1 MKLKT
6 TLSKMEIE
14 NFNNNSEDNSL
25 NKDSVIIEVI
35 TENFMSE
42 VIEKSKE
49 TPVIVD
55 FWAPWCEPCK
65 QLTPVIEKIVKEKNG
80 NVILAKM
87 NIDESPEVAQQL
99 KIQSIPAVMA
109 FNDGQPIDGFI
120 GVQPENNIA
129 EFINKISSLK
139 NSSTIEENITAGKKY
154 IDDED
159 LETAALVFSE
169 ILKIEPDNVSAKS
182 LLARCLL
189 RSEQIDEAEN
199 IINNL
204 PADAENN
211 QDYVSVRSEVE
222 IVKNAKNNP
231 ISNEQE
237 NEIRGNIDKNP
248 KNHQL
253 RLELAKL
260 LLTKGENENAI
271 NELLKIIEFDPKWN
285 EGEARKQ
292 LIEIFNI
299 LGNEN
304 ILVIEG
310 RKKLSSML
318 FS

>member
-1 MKLKT
+1 
-6 TLSKMEIE
+6 MEIE
-14 NFNNNSEDNSL
+14 GLNNNSQDASMNG
-25 NKDSVIIEVI
+25 NSVIIEVI
-35 TENFMSE
+35 TENFMSD
-42 VIEKSKE
+42 VIERSKE

-109 FNDGQPIDGFI
+109 FNDGQPVDGFI
-120 GVQPENNIA
+120 GVQPEKNIT

-139 NSSTIEENITAGKKY
+139 NSSSIEENIIAGKKY
-154 IDDED
+154 IDDGD
-159 LETAALVFSE
+159 IETAALVFSE
-169 ILKIEPDNVSAKS
+169 ILKIEPDNISAKS
-182 LLARCLL
+182 MLARCLL
-189 RSEQIDEAEN
+189 RSDQIDDAEK
-199 IINNL
+199 IINSL
-204 PADAENN
+204 PANSENN
-211 QDYVSVRSEVE
+211 QDFVSVRSEFEVL
-222 IVKNAKNNP
+222 KNAKNNP

-237 NEIRGNIDKNP
+237 DKLRGDIDKNP
-248 KNHQL
+248 KNHQI
-253 RLELAKL
+253 RLDLAKL
-260 LLTKGENENAI
+260 LLAKGENENAI

-285 EGEARKQ
+285 DGEARKQ

-299 LGNEN
+299 LGNED

>member
-1 MKLKT
+1 
-6 TLSKMEIE
+6 MEIE
-14 NFNNNSEDNSL
+14 GLNNNSQDASMNG
-25 NKDSVIIEVI
+25 NSVIIEVI
-35 TENFMSE
+35 TENFMSD
-42 VIEKSKE
+42 VIERSKE

-109 FNDGQPIDGFI
+109 FNDGQPVDGFI
-120 GVQPENNIA
+120 GVQPEKNIT

-139 NSSTIEENITAGKKY
+139 NSSSIEENIIAGKKY
-154 IDDED
+154 IDDGD
-159 LETAALVFSE
+159 IETAALVFSE
-169 ILKIEPDNVSAKS
+169 ILKIEPDNISAKS
-182 LLARCLL
+182 MLARCLL
-189 RSEQIDEAEN
+189 RSDQIDDAEK

-204 PADAENN
+204 PANSENN
-211 QDYVSVRSEVE
+211 QDFVSVRSEFEVL
-222 IVKNAKNNP
+222 KNAKNNP

-237 NEIRGNIDKNP
+237 DKLRGDIDKNP
-248 KNHQL
+248 KNHQI
-253 RLELAKL
+253 RLDLAKL
-260 LLTKGENENAI
+260 LLAKGENENAI

-285 EGEARKQ
+285 DGEARKQ

>member
-1 MKLKT
+1 M
-6 TLSKMEIE
+6 
-14 NFNNNSEDNSL
+14 NGN
-25 NKDSVIIEVI
+25 SVIIEVI
-35 TENFMSE
+35 TENFMSD
-42 VIEKSKE
+42 VIERSKE
-49 TPVIVD
+49 IPVIVD

-109 FNDGQPIDGFI
+109 FSDGQPIDGFI
-120 GVQPENNIA
+120 GVQPEKNIE

-139 NSSTIEENITAGKKY
+139 NSSTIEENIIAGKKY
-154 IDDED
+154 IDDDD

-169 ILKIEPDNVSAKS
+169 VLKIEPDNISAKS
-182 LLARCLL
+182 MLARCLL
-189 RSEQIDEAEN
+189 RSDQIDEAEN

-204 PADAENN
+204 PANAENN
-211 QDYVSVRSEVE
+211 QDFISVRSEVE
-222 IVKNAKNNP
+222 IFKNAKNNP

-237 NEIRGNIDKNP
+237 DELRGDIDKNP

-253 RLELAKL
+253 KLDLAKL
-260 LLTKGENENAI
+260 LLAKGENENAI

-285 EGEARKQ
+285 DGEARKQ

-304 ILVIEG
+304 ILVVEG

>member
-1 MKLKT
+1 
-6 TLSKMEIE
+6 MEIE
-14 NFNNNSEDNSL
+14 SFNNNSEDHSL
-25 NKDSVIIEVI
+25 NKDSVIIEVM
-35 TENFMSE
+35 TENFMSD
-42 VIEKSKE
+42 VIERSKE

-65 QLTPVIEKIVKEKNG
+65 QLTPVIEKIVREKNG

-109 FNDGQPIDGFI
+109 FNDGQPVDGFI
-120 GVQPENNIA
+120 GVQPEKNII

-139 NSSTIEENITAGKKY
+139 NSSSIEENIIAGKKY
-154 IDDED
+154 IDDGD
-159 LETAALVFSE
+159 IETAALVFSE
-169 ILKIEPDNVSAKS
+169 ILKIEPENISAKS
-182 LLARCLL
+182 MLARCLL
-189 RSEQIDEAEN
+189 RSDQIDEAED

-204 PADAENN
+204 PANSENN
-211 QDYVSVRSEVE
+211 QDFVSVRSEVE
-222 IVKNAKNNP
+222 VLKNAKNNP

-237 NEIRGNIDKNP
+237 DELRRDIDKNP
-248 KNHQL
+248 KNHQI
-253 RLELAKL
+253 RLDLAKIL
-260 LLTKGENENAI
+260 LAKGENENAI
-271 NELLKIIEFDPKWN
+271 NELLKIIEFDPKWSD
-285 EGEARKQ
+285 GKARKQ

-299 LGNEN
+299 LGNED

>member
-1 MKLKT
+1 
-6 TLSKMEIE
+6 MEIE
-14 NFNNNSEDNSL
+14 SFNNNSEDHSL

-35 TENFMSE
+35 TENFMSD
-42 VIEKSKE
+42 VIERSKE

-109 FNDGQPIDGFI
+109 FNDGQPVDGFI
-120 GVQPENNIA
+120 GVQPEKNIA

-139 NSSTIEENITAGKKY
+139 NSSSIEENIIAGKKY
-154 IDDED
+154 IDDGD
-159 LETAALVFSE
+159 IETAALVFSE
-169 ILKIEPDNVSAKS
+169 ILKIEPENISAKS
-182 LLARCLL
+182 MLARCLL
-189 RSEQIDEAEN
+189 RSDQIDEAED

-204 PADAENN
+204 PPNSENN
-211 QDYVSVRSEVE
+211 QDFISVKSEVE
-222 IVKNAKNNP
+222 VFKNAKNNP

-237 NEIRGNIDKNP
+237 DELRRNIDKNP
-248 KNHQL
+248 KNHQI
-253 RLELAKL
+253 RLDLAKL
-260 LLTKGENENAI
+260 LLAKGENENAI

-285 EGEARKQ
+285 DGEARKQ

-299 LGNEN
+299 LGNED

>member
-1 MKLKT
+1 
-6 TLSKMEIE
+6 MEIE
-14 NFNNNSEDNSL
+14 SFNNNSENHFSNKNSA
-25 NKDSVIIEVI
+25 IIEVI
-35 TENFMSE
+35 SENFMSD

-65 QLTPVIEKIVKEKNG
+65 QLTPVIEKIIKEKNG

-87 NIDESPEVAQQL
+87 NIDESPEIAQQL

-109 FNDGQPIDGFI
+109 FNDGQPVDGFI
-120 GVQPENNIA
+120 GVQSEKNIT

-139 NSSTIEENITAGKKY
+139 NSSTIEDNIIAGKKY
-154 IDDED
+154 IDDGD

-169 ILKIEPDNVSAKS
+169 ILKIEPENVSAKS
-182 LLARCLL
+182 LLARCIL
-189 RSEQIDEAEN
+189 RSNQLDEAEN

-204 PADAENN
+204 PANAENN
-211 QDYVSVRSEVE
+211 QDFISVRSEVE
-222 IVKNAKNNP
+222 IFKNAKNNP
-231 ISNEQE
+231 MSDEQE
-237 NEIRGNIDKNP
+237 EELRVNIDKNP
-248 KNHQL
+248 KNHQS
-253 RLELAKL
+253 RLDLAKL
-260 LLTKGENENAI
+260 LLAKGENENAI
-271 NELLKIIEFDPKWN
+271 NELLKIIEFEPKWN

>member
-1 MKLKT
+1 
-6 TLSKMEIE
+6 MEIE
-14 NFNNNSEDNSL
+14 SFNNNSEDHSL

-35 TENFMSE
+35 TENFMSD
-42 VIEKSKE
+42 VIERSKE

-65 QLTPVIEKIVKEKNG
+65 QLTPVIEKIIKEKNG

-109 FNDGQPIDGFI
+109 FNDGQPVDGFI
-120 GVQPENNIA
+120 GVQPEKNII

-139 NSSTIEENITAGKKY
+139 NSSSIEENIIAGKKY
-154 IDDED
+154 IDDGD
-159 LETAALVFSE
+159 IETAALVFSE
-169 ILKIEPDNVSAKS
+169 ILKIEPENISAKS
-182 LLARCLL
+182 MLARCLL
-189 RSEQIDEAEN
+189 RSDQIDEAED

-204 PADAENN
+204 PPNSESN
-211 QDYVSVRSEVE
+211 QDFVSVRSEVE
-222 IVKNAKNNP
+222 VFKNSKNNP

-237 NEIRGNIDKNP
+237 DELRRDIDKNP
-248 KNHQL
+248 KNHQI
-253 RLELAKL
+253 RLDLAKL
-260 LLTKGENENAI
+260 LLAKGENENAI
-271 NELLKIIEFDPKWN
+271 SELLKIIEFDPKWN
-285 EGEARKQ
+285 DGEARKQ

-299 LGNEN
+299 LGNED

>member
-1 MKLKT
+1 
-6 TLSKMEIE
+6 MEIE
-14 NFNNNSEDNSL
+14 SFNNNSEDDSL

-35 TENFMSE
+35 TENFMSD
-42 VIEKSKE
+42 VIERSKE
-49 TPVIVD
+49 IPVIVD

-109 FNDGQPIDGFI
+109 FNDGQPVDGFI
-120 GVQPENNIA
+120 GVQPEKNIA

-139 NSSTIEENITAGKKY
+139 NSSSIEENIIAGKKY
-154 IDDED
+154 IDDGD
-159 LETAALVFSE
+159 IETAALVFSE
-169 ILKIEPDNVSAKS
+169 ILKIEPENISAKS
-182 LLARCLL
+182 MLARCLL
-189 RSEQIDEAEN
+189 RSDQIDEAED

-204 PADAENN
+204 PANSENN
-211 QDYVSVRSEVE
+211 QDFVSVRSEVE
-222 IVKNAKNNP
+222 VFKNAKNNP

-237 NEIRGNIDKNP
+237 DELRRDIDKNP
-248 KNHQL
+248 KNHQM
-253 RLELAKL
+253 RLDLAKL
-260 LLTKGENENAI
+260 LLAKGENENAI

-285 EGEARKQ
+285 DGEARKQ

-299 LGNEN
+299 LGNED
-304 ILVIEG
+304 IMVIEG

>member
-1 MKLKT
+1 
-6 TLSKMEIE
+6 MEIE
-14 NFNNNSEDNSL
+14 SFNNSSDNAL
-25 NKDSVIIEVI
+25 TNENPVIIEVI
-35 TENFMSE
+35 TENFMAE
-42 VIEKSKE
+42 VIERSKE

-65 QLTPVIEKIVKEKNG
+65 QLTPIIEKIIKEKNG

-109 FNDGQPIDGFI
+109 FNDGQPVDGFV
-120 GVQPENNIA
+120 GVQPEKNIS
-129 EFINKISSLK
+129 EFVNKISSLK
-139 NSSTIEENITAGKKY
+139 NSSTIEENINAGKKY
-154 IDDED
+154 IDEGD

-169 ILKIEPDNVSAKS
+169 ILKIESENISAKS

-189 RSEQIDEAEN
+189 RSDQLSEAEN
-199 IINNL
+199 LINNIS
-204 PADAENN
+204 PDAEKN

-222 IVKNAKNNP
+222 IFKNAKNNP
-231 ISNEQE
+231 ISNKQE
-237 NEIRGNIDKNP
+237 EELKESIKNNP
-248 KNHQL
+248 KNYQL
-253 RLELAKL
+253 KLDLAKL
-260 LLTKGENENAI
+260 LVAKGENENAI
-271 NELLKIIEFDPKWN
+271 NELLEIIEVDAKWN
-285 EGEARKQ
+285 DGAARKQ

>member
-1 MKLKT
+1 
-6 TLSKMEIE
+6 MEIE
-14 NFNNNSEDNSL
+14 SFNNNSEDHSL

-35 TENFMSE
+35 TENFMSD
-42 VIEKSKE
+42 VIERSKE

-109 FNDGQPIDGFI
+109 FNDGQPVDGFI
-120 GVQPENNIA
+120 GVQPEKNII

-139 NSSTIEENITAGKKY
+139 NSSSIEENIIAGKKY
-154 IDDED
+154 IDDGD
-159 LETAALVFSE
+159 IETAALVFSE
-169 ILKIEPDNVSAKS
+169 ILKIEPENISAKS
-182 LLARCLL
+182 MLARCRL
-189 RSEQIDEAEN
+189 RSDQIDEAED

-204 PADAENN
+204 PPNSESN
-211 QDYVSVRSEVE
+211 QDFVSVRSEVE
-222 IVKNAKNNP
+222 VFKNSKNNP

-237 NEIRGNIDKNP
+237 DELRRDIDKNP
-248 KNHQL
+248 KNHQI
-253 RLELAKL
+253 RLDLAKL
-260 LLTKGENENAI
+260 LLAKGENENAI
-271 NELLKIIEFDPKWN
+271 SELLKIIEFDPKWN
-285 EGEARKQ
+285 DGEARKQ

-299 LGNEN
+299 LGNED

>member
-1 MKLKT
+1 
-6 TLSKMEIE
+6 MEIE
-14 NFNNNSEDNSL
+14 SFNNNSDNAL
-25 NKDSVIIEVI
+25 ANENPVIIEVI
-35 TENFMSE
+35 TENFMAE
-42 VIEKSKE
+42 VIERSKE

-65 QLTPVIEKIVKEKNG
+65 QLTPIIEKIIKEKNG

-109 FNDGQPIDGFI
+109 FNDGQPVDGFV
-120 GVQPENNIA
+120 GVQPEKNIS
-129 EFINKISSLK
+129 EFVNKISSLK
-139 NSSTIEENITAGKKY
+139 NSSTIEENINAGKKY
-154 IDDED
+154 IDEGD

-169 ILKIEPDNVSAKS
+169 ILKIESENISAKS

-189 RSEQIDEAEN
+189 RSDQLSEAEN
-199 IINNL
+199 LINNIS
-204 PADAENN
+204 PDAEKN

-222 IVKNAKNNP
+222 IFKNAKNNP
-231 ISNEQE
+231 ISNKQE
-237 NEIRGNIDKNP
+237 EELKENIKNNP
-248 KNHQL
+248 KNYQL
-253 RLELAKL
+253 KLDLAKL
-260 LLTKGENENAI
+260 LVAKGENENAI
-271 NELLKIIEFDPKWN
+271 NELLEIIEVDAKWN
-285 EGEARKQ
+285 DGAARKQ

>member
-1 MKLKT
+1 
-6 TLSKMEIE
+6 MEIE
-14 NFNNNSEDNSL
+14 GFNNNSQDVSING
-25 NKDSVIIEVI
+25 NSVIIEVI
-35 TENFMSE
+35 TENFMSD

-109 FNDGQPIDGFI
+109 FSDGQPVDGFI
-120 GVQPENNIA
+120 GVQPEKNIA

-139 NSSTIEENITAGKKY
+139 NSSTIEENIIAGKKY
-154 IDDED
+154 IDDDD

-169 ILKIEPDNVSAKS
+169 VLKIEPDNISAKS
-182 LLARCLL
+182 MLARCLL
-189 RSEQIDEAEN
+189 RSDQIDEAEN

-204 PADAENN
+204 PANAENN
-211 QDYVSVRSEVE
+211 QDFISVRSEVE
-222 IVKNAKNNP
+222 IFKNAKNNP

-237 NEIRGNIDKNP
+237 DELRGDIDKNP

-253 RLELAKL
+253 KLDLAKL
-260 LLTKGENENAI
+260 LLAKGENENAI

-285 EGEARKQ
+285 DGEARKQ